1 MYACCAHA
9 SPDESPF
16 TDPAQLP
23 PPILKP
29 FPHPPILHPNK
40 VCVNASILSFYTQ
53 AIIPRITRAATLALA
68 TLKRA
73 NGIVGDE
80 EYEDDGNYGS
90 AAFVDLEVLQ
100 AISKRVHYGTSLCP
114 FSLARAIFPYPLLP
128 VCYRARSRPV
138 LAGKFVSESK
148 FRDAPAAFVPHIR
161 ARDRAALDALITKP
175 EVERRLL
182 QRLRKKAA
190 LYATNFTP
198 DGEPAL
204 DDAAARKID
213 VDGVVEL
220 YEHYIIPL
228 TKEVEV
234 RLYLCL
240 SLGPGWYGVS
250 C

>member
-1 MYACCAHA
+1 M
-9 SPDESPF
+9 
-16 TDPAQLP
+16 
-23 PPILKP
+23 
-29 FPHPPILHPNK
+29 
-40 VCVNASILSFYTQ
+40 
-53 AIIPRITRAATLALA
+53 
-68 TLKRA
+68 
-73 NGIVGDE
+73 
-80 EYEDDGNYGS
+80 
-90 AAFVDLEVLQ
+90 
-100 AISKRVHYGTSLCP
+100 
-114 FSLARAIFPYPLLP
+114 
-128 VCYRARSRPV
+128 
-138 LAGKFVSESK
+138 
-148 FRDAPAAFVPHIR
+148 PHIR

-234 RLYLCL
+234 RL
-240 SLGPGWYGVS
+240 SISV
-250 C
+250 